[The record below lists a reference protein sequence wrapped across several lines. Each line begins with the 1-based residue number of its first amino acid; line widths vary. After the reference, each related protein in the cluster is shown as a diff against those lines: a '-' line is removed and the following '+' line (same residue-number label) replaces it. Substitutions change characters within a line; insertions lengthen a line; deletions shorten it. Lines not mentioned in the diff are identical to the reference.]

1 MDQRLRRY
9 RLGKKIGWE
18 DLENTFSDSEKK
30 KRKCVKYKL
39 CNRLIRSITNLLLNA
54 YFKECKEIKDNLKT
68 LF

>member
-30 KRKCVKYKL
+30 KKKRKCVKYKL
-39 CNRLIRSITNLLLNA
+39 CNRLIRSIMNL
-54 YFKECKEIKDNLKT
+54 Y
-68 LF
+68 